1 MCNIQMGFETA
12 REA

>member
-1 MCNIQMGFETA
+1 MCNIQMGFKTA